1 MAERAGLSPATVSRV
16 LNKSGYFSEEA
27 QRRVEEAID
36 ELGYRPNW
44 MARGLRGKPSQLVGL
59 VIPDLSNVFYTAL
72 AEAVI
77 QVLRQKDYEMVM
89 CVNDEDFDIDL
100 AYLQILEE
108 KNVDGVIYV
117 HPSRGSNSE
126 YLQALVARG
135 ACIVEINRQRE
146 KSLLDAVL
154 SDNIQAIERAV
165 KHLVENGHTQI
176 ALISGDDSIS
186 TGSER
191 IQGYK
196 NAIRNAGL
204 PFVEDDLKINTF
216 SRAFGE
222 QATRALLDLPHP
234 PTAIIA
240 GSNRIVLGV
249 LWVINQRKLQIP
261 HDVSI
266 VTVDDAEWLT
276 AWNPPITAIDIAID
290 EMGQLAVDLL
300 LKLIKAK
307 ADMQKNEAHKPVTY
321 RLSTTLNKRQSV
333 ADLSKPGR

>member
-1 MAERAGLSPATVSRV
+1 MVKKGVNSPTIIDVAERAGLSPATVSRV

-89 CVNDEDFDIDL
+89 CVNDEDSDIDL

-204 PFVEDDLKINTF
+204 PFVEDY
-216 SRAFGE
+216 
-222 QATRALLDLPHP
+222 
-234 PTAIIA
+234 
-240 GSNRIVLGV
+240 
-249 LWVINQRKLQIP
+249 
-261 HDVSI
+261 
-266 VTVDDAEWLT
+266 LT
-276 AWNPPITAIDIAID
+276 D
-290 EMGQLAVDLL
+290 
-300 LKLIKAK
+300 
-307 ADMQKNEAHKPVTY
+307 
-321 RLSTTLNKRQSV
+321 
-333 ADLSKPGR
+333 